1 LNGAAFEIQRNV
13 MLPTWLLYA
22 TAVLFI
28 VLAGTALFFFTLTR
42 GALILR
48 TVAGQADSAAA
59 HVYPIYSNMRLIR
72 LVDWQPII
80 AAILLFQYDRLVS
93 AITSGL
99 RQTDLRGKKVLIT
112 SCAFGNVIPRVVQAS
127 TDAGASRVLV
137 ADIILNELQHART
150 KLPAFAGRVD
160 YIEENA
166 TAMTLADGCS
176 AFRRSRATWV

>member
-1 LNGAAFEIQRNV
+1 

-48 TVAGQADSAAA
+48 TVAGKADSAAA

-80 AAILLFQYDRLVS
+80 AAIDGIPAGVQIGCRRITGERSLECDCRYQQSDR
-93 AITSGL
+93 GCC
-99 RQTDLRGKKVLIT
+99 D
-112 SCAFGNVIPRVVQAS
+112 
-127 TDAGASRVLV
+127 
-137 ADIILNELQHART
+137 
-150 KLPAFAGRVD
+150 GRISVHFP
-160 YIEENA
+160 E
-166 TAMTLADGCS
+166 S
-176 AFRRSRATWV
+176 SRA